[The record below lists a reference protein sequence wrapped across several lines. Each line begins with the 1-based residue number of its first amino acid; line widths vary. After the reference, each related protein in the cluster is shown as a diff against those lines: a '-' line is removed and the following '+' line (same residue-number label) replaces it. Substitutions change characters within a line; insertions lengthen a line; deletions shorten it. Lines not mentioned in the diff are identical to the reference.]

1 MAAATHLDDEGLTG
15 RRRVLA
21 WLGAC
26 LLIPLSAGFGLTVP
40 LPEVVERV
48 AGSLLSGRQLLA
60 FDEEDAGARPRG
72 VPIVLTPEEAKQA
85 GNGSHGGSAPT
96 PEAAGGTVVVP
107 APAVPPG
114 WTSRTDDVASARA
127 AHGRTR

>member
-1 MAAATHLDDEGLTG
+1 MAAATHRGDEGLTG

-21 WLGAC
+21 WVGAC

-40 LPEVVERV
+40 LPDVVERV

-60 FDEEDAGARPRG
+60 FDEEDAGAQPRG

-85 GNGSHGGSAPT
+85 GKGSHGGPAPR
-96 PEAAGGTVVVP
+96 PEVAGGTVVVP
-107 APAVPPG
+107 APAAPPG
-114 WTSRTDDVASARA
+114 WKTRADDVASTSA
-127 AHGRTR
+127 ADGRTR